1 MMVEELSDKKCLKIV
16 IAGDGATGKTTIS
29 KRLNGTFRSDEELSM
44 TTGLDFH
51 TLEITEKDGK
61 AVIWDLAGQEQFRS
75 FQDRFFND
83 ADIVI
88 LVYSVEWFPSYMNID
103 SWLSM
108 IDRDNISK
116 IYLIANKIDIENR
129 AIHSDEV
136 QEYVKSRGLHY
147 YELSALTGEG
157 LDEFEQDL
165 LITARKMTHGVN
177 GEEIESHQ
185 RTFNDEYIDLLE
197 DTNFESKHCNEC
209 KEKNL

>member
-75 FQDRFFND
+75 FQDTFFNE

-165 LITARKMTHGVN
+165 LITARKMTNRVKD
-177 GEEIESHQ
+177 EEIESHQ
-185 RTFNDEYIDLLE
+185 CIFNDEYIDLFE

>member
-1 MMVEELSDKKCLKIV
+1 MMVEELSDKKVLKIV

-75 FQDRFFND
+75 FQDTFFND

-88 LVYSVEWFPSYMNID
+88 LVYSVEWFSSYMNID

-108 IDRDNISK
+108 IDRENISK

-129 AIHSDEV
+129 AIHSDEA
-136 QEYVKSRGLHY
+136 QQYAKSKGLHY

-165 LITARKMTHGVN
+165 LITARKMTNGVN
-177 GEEIESHQ
+177 
-185 RTFNDEYIDLLE
+185 DD
-197 DTNFESKHCNEC
+197 
-209 KEKNL
+209 